1 MAFSKTNHETKMW
14 LLVFEELFVY
24 FFQESEVKCKN
35 LSSRSQIVLHSKQL
49 IK

>member
-1 MAFSKTNHETKMW
+1 MTFSKTNQESKMW

-24 FFQESEVKCKN
+24 FFQESEVNCKN
-35 LSSRSQIVLHSKQL
+35 LSSRAQNVLRSEQL